1 MRLDPCEEVQSS
13 GCWLFAVQTRSP
25 VIKFDLRIGSPNTP
39 TSDLKLCSAIMY
51 VEVQMWRQISHRL
64 EDYPGRLKVA
74 RTLVELG
81 LSVKESKI
89 FCGDVEQSELKM
101 ARAIGV
107 DRRTVRETAEIIE
120 SDPILQPVFKGL
132 RPAGPFLPN
141 IARFLGYRVIEI
153 YADPHAV
160 GIVTEASSL
169 ISKEGI
175 SIRQAVADDP
185 DLTPE
190 PKLTLVV
197 EREPSGDAIQKM
209 LKIAGVAKVATY

>member
-1 MRLDPCEEVQSS
+1 
-13 GCWLFAVQTRSP
+13 
-25 VIKFDLRIGSPNTP
+25 
-39 TSDLKLCSAIMY
+39 MY

-64 EDYPGRLKVA
+64 ADYPGRLKVA

-81 LSVKESKI
+81 LSVKEGRV

-107 DRRTVRETAEIIE
+107 DRRTVRETAQIIE
-120 SDPILQPVFKGL
+120 SDPVLQPVFKGL
-132 RPAGPFLPN
+132 KPAGPFLAN
-141 IARFLGYRVIEI
+141 VARFLGYRVIEI

-169 ISKEGI
+169 ISQEGI
-175 SIRQAVADDP
+175 AIRQAVADDP

-209 LKIAGVAKVATY
+209 LKIRGVTKVATY

>member
-1 MRLDPCEEVQSS
+1 MRLD
-13 GCWLFAVQTRSP
+13 
-25 VIKFDLRIGSPNTP
+25 
-39 TSDLKLCSAIMY
+39 
-51 VEVQMWRQISHRL
+51 VQMWRQISDRL
-64 EDYPGRLKVA
+64 KEYPGRLKVA

-81 LSVKESKI
+81 LSVRDGKVY
-89 FCGDVEQSELKM
+89 CGDVEQSELKM

-107 DRRTVRETAEIIE
+107 DRRTVKETSEFIE
-120 SDPILQPVFKGL
+120 SDPMLQPVFKGL

-141 IARFLGYRVIEI
+141 VAKFLGYRVIEI
-153 YADPHAV
+153 YADPHEV
-160 GIVTEASSL
+160 GIVAEATTL

-197 EREPSGDAIQKM
+197 EKEPSGEALQKM
-209 LKIAGVAKVATY
+209 LKIPGVVKLATY